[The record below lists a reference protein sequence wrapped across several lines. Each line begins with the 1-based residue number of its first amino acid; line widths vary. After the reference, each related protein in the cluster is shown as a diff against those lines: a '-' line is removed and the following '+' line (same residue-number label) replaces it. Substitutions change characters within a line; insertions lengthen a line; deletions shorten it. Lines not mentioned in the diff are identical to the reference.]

1 MTAAPTR
8 DPGRWRSS
16 PAGRVPCLH
25 KVRAHVQTAAEFAL
39 WAVRTAGRGVTEV
52 CSSYPC
58 FLDHPCTD
66 SLRLWL
72 ASGRESLRVSVCH
85 NPKP

>member
-1 MTAAPTR
+1 M
-8 DPGRWRSS
+8 
-16 PAGRVPCLH
+16 H
-25 KVRAHVQTAAEFAL
+25 KVRSRAGLFEHTCRRQLSLAL

-58 FLDHPCTD
+58 FLDYPCTD
-66 SLRLWL
+66 SPLWL
-72 ASGRESLRVSVCH
+72 ASGRESMRVSVCH